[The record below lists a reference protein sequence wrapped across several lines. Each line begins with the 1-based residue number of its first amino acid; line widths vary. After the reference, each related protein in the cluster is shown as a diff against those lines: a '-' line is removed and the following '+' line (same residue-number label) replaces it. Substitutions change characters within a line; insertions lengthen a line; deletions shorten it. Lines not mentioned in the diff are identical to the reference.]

1 MNETIKRVIETKE
14 IDNDAVMS
22 ALVNDNKKLTEKV
35 SELTKDRDYYKHMTN
50 QHFHKWDCLKEQVQD
65 LKSIITKL
73 IVLGGIMITFTILAF
88 SYAKF

>member
-1 MNETIKRVIETKE
+1 MNETTKRVLETKE

-35 SELTKDRDYYKHMTN
+35 AELKKDRDYYRHMTN
-50 QHFHKWDCLKEQVQD
+50 QHFHRWDCLKEQVKD

-73 IVLGGIMITFTILAF
+73 IVLIAVSILMTIWFLN
-88 SYAKF
+88 